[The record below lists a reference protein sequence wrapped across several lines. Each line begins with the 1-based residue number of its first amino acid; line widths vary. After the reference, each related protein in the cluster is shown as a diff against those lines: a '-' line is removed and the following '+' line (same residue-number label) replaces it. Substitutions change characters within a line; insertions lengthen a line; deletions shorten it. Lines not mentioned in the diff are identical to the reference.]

1 MINIPMLC
9 TYSDDIYRQFS
20 NLENQEA
27 ITYHETH
34 VRNLKKYFDDH
45 NNNPLKDNL
54 NIILFLFPV
63 RDKIELVK
71 LLHEKLWHMQ
81 SL

>member
-20 NLENQEA
+20 DLENQEA
-27 ITYHETH
+27 ITYHETR